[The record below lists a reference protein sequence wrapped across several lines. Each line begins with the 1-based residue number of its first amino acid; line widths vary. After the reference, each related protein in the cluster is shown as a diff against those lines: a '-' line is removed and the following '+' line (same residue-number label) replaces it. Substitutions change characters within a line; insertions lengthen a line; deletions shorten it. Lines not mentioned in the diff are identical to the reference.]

1 MTQGGGQAGEAAGGT
16 GTPLEGTRRVV
27 IWIDADAC
35 PGEIREIV
43 FRASERLQL
52 PVCLVANRPIASHP
66 SSLVRSIQVPKDF
79 NAADAFIAASIGAG
93 DIVVTGDV
101 PLAAAVADKGGL
113 AISSRGEVFDAES
126 AGEKLSLRDFYQELR
141 GGGLIQGG
149 PPPFSAADRHQ
160 FAAAL
165 DRELTKRLKGL

>member
-1 MTQGGGQAGEAAGGT
+1 ME
-16 GTPLEGTRRVV
+16 

-52 PVCLVANRPIASHP
+52 SVCLVANRKVSLPQ
-66 SSLVRSIQVPKDF
+66 SSLIRSVQVGRDF
-79 NAADAFIAASIGAG
+79 NAADQHIAQSMGAR
-93 DIVVTGDV
+93 DIVITGDV
-101 PLAAAVADKGGL
+101 PLAAQVAERGGV
-113 AISSRGEVFDAES
+113 AISPRGEVFDAEN
-126 AGEKLSLRDFYQELR
+126 AGEKLSIRDFYQELR

-149 PPPFSAADRHQ
+149 PPPFSPLDRHR

-165 DRELTKRLKGL
+165 DRELTKRLKGS